1 MSGEET
7 RHRLVMLGA
16 GNVGKSAIVSRFLN
30 GSFPETYKPTVE
42 DLHCRDF
49 NVAGKV
55 VKVDIM
61 DTAGD
66 RSFPAMR
73 RLSISTGHGFILVF
87 AMNCRKSFEEIK
99 QLWEEIKELR
109 SNYQDL
115 PCVIV
120 GNKTDLTGRQVTLDD
135 VHHWALP
142 EEKISVYVEAS
153 AKDNS
158 GIASIFQKL
167 LEQANIPQQRQ
178 IEPLLKRRLS
188 TNSASISPV
197 RERLKSQEAS
207 GKLGRSRSLIRRA
220 TRPKVKHSHDPNKN
234 DCVISWAQSATTKIC
249 WQICDIISCWV
260 DMKIWS
266 GLSKL
271 IIYDKKL

>member
-1 MSGEET
+1 MSGEES

-16 GNVGKSAIVSRFLN
+16 GNVGKTAIVSRFLS
-30 GSFPETYKPTVE
+30 GAFPETYKPTVE

-73 RLSISTGHGFILVF
+73 RLSISNGHGFILVF
-87 AMNCRKSFEEIK
+87 AMNCQKSFQEIQ

-109 SNYQDL
+109 SNYEEL

-120 GNKTDLTGRQVTLDD
+120 GNKTDLAGRQVTLDD
-135 VHHWALP
+135 VRDWAGQEGKLA
-142 EEKISVYVEAS
+142 VYVEAS
-153 AKDNS
+153 AKENS
-158 GIASIFQKL
+158 GIVSIFQKL
-167 LEQANIPQQRQ
+167 LEQANIPQQRE

-188 TNSASISPV
+188 ANSACISPA
-197 RERLKSQEAS
+197 RDRLKNQEGS

-220 TRPKVKHSHDPNKN
+220 TRPKVKHSQDPNKN
-234 DCVISWAQSATTKIC
+234 DCVIS
-249 WQICDIISCWV
+249 
-260 DMKIWS
+260 
-266 GLSKL
+266 
-271 IIYDKKL
+271 